1 VITNEQ
7 KFQKALTVDAYR
19 DINKISKIFMNW
31 KKGKLLQQT
40 ELKERL
46 EVEKEAASLMTHI
59 SKMSL
64 TKPMLKDL
72 YHMCSE
78 MMNRYN
84 KCEKRDTFQIIMNF
98 TNMNQNSTAF
108 QTDPNKLIVTSS
120 ARIKKNFSFTSQK
133 TVDRGKFT
141 KVNIIVIVTPKD
153 RETMSIHH
161 SLQRESHTGKVRK
174 LTSIIET
181 DALFDYPTSVSV
193 QSSHKNKHKKSLP
206 IDTGDHQNTS
216 NGFIMSQP
224 TSVAKN
230 PSKFSEIYGVK
241 SNKAKKSVNIQ
252 KSSTLKMEEQAFDKG
267 VQIFNN
273 CIAQSMFMDHTQ
285 QKDVSLPYI
294 QSSQS
299 SKASSVVN
307 TSGMKPK
314 KNNNK
319 YDINKV
325 GNIGKNSHKFVA
337 IYSNSNQVKP
347 KLVTKASFKDTSEGG
362 PIKGTR
368 YK

>member
-1 VITNEQ
+1 
-7 KFQKALTVDAYR
+7 
-19 DINKISKIFMNW
+19 
-31 KKGKLLQQT
+31 
-40 ELKERL
+40 
-46 EVEKEAASLMTHI
+46 
-59 SKMSL
+59 
-64 TKPMLKDL
+64 
-72 YHMCSE
+72 
-78 MMNRYN
+78 
-84 KCEKRDTFQIIMNF
+84 MNF

-108 QTDPNKLIVTSS
+108 QADPNKLIVTSS

-133 TVDRGKFT
+133 TVDRGKF
-141 KVNIIVIVTPKD
+141 KNVNIIVIVTPKD

-161 SLQRESHTGKVRK
+161 SLQRESHTGKIRK

-193 QSSHKNKHKKSLP
+193 QSSNKNKHKKSLP
-206 IDTGDHQNTS
+206 IDTGDHPNNS

-224 TSVAKN
+224 NSVAKN

-267 VQIFNN
+267 VQILNN
-273 CIAQSMFMDHTQ
+273 CIAQSMFMDHSQ
-285 QKDVSLPYI
+285 QKEVSLPYI

-299 SKASSVVN
+299 SKANSVIN

-314 KNNNK
+314 KNPNK

-347 KLVTKASFKDTSEGG
+347 KLVTKGSFKDTSEGG
-362 PIKGTR
+362 PVKGTR